1 MLETE
6 GGSTVGIDSETTR
19 QDPKLPWDYA
29 EWRLLHG
36 AMLHLATADHTT
48 PCVLIVDDDPA
59 TRLLYAVNLELEGLR
74 VIEASDGSEGLERAR
89 DEHPDLI
96 LTDVMMPG
104 IDGFGLAEALRGDE
118 RTSSIPF
125 IFLSGEITEG
135 RQDRAHEYG
144 ALAFLAKPV
153 DVRALASLV
162 AGVFAATRASELP
175 VLLLDEGVEPM
186 SDAAA

>member
-6 GGSTVGIDSETTR
+6 GGSTMDTDSEATR

-36 AMLHLATADHTT
+36 AMLRLEAAEHPT
-48 PCVLIVDDDPA
+48 PCVLIIDDDPA

-74 VIEASDGSEGLERAR
+74 VIEASDGSAGLDRAR
-89 DEHPDLI
+89 EEHPDLI

-104 IDGFGLAEALRGDE
+104 IDGFALAEALRGDE
-118 RTSSIPF
+118 RTSRIPF
-125 IFLSGEITEG
+125 IFLSGEVTEG
-135 RQDRAHEYG
+135 RQARAHEYG

-153 DVRALASLV
+153 DVRALAALV
-162 AGVFAATRASELP
+162 AGVFASRRASARPMLP
-175 VLLLDEGVEPM
+175 RDEGAQPM
-186 SDAAA
+186 SDSAA

>member
-1 MLETE
+1 M
-6 GGSTVGIDSETTR
+6 GIDSETTR

-36 AMLHLATADHTT
+36 AMLHLAAAEHST

-59 TRLLYAVNLELEGLR
+59 TRLLYALNLELEGLR
-74 VIEASDGSEGLERAR
+74 VLEASDGREGLLRAR
-89 DEHPDLI
+89 EEQPDLI

-104 IDGFGLAEALRGDE
+104 IDGFALAAALRGDE

-153 DVRALASLV
+153 DVRALAALV
-162 AGVFAATRASELP
+162 AGVFASTRASTFP
-175 VLLLDEGVEPM
+175 LLRPDEGVEPL